1 MPAIPHLAPRFLE
14 SSSSGGISG
23 TAIGLIVGLGIVP
36 VIILV
41 WVVSW
46 LFWCYPYDRSC
57 CCTRRKKK
65 QQEVVEEKPGPFHK
79 TGRSLDSLHEK
90 TAYPMPVR
98 PSNNYR
104 TESGNSF
111 GNNNTNSYGNKRL
124 TKTDPRLSM
133 NSTDTM
139 QISQEP
145 KRFV

>member
-1 MPAIPHLAPRFLE
+1 MSVSSHLVRRILE
-14 SSSSGGISG
+14 SDGSGGISA

-65 QQEVVEEKPGPFHK
+65 QPDIEEKPGPFHK

-90 TAYPMPVR
+90 TQYPMPAR

-104 TESGNSF
+104 TESGNSYTNNSNNNAY
-111 GNNNTNSYGNKRL
+111 GNNRL

-133 NSTDTM
+133 NSTNTM